1 MPPTFKKK
9 EFVKPSIKDISKSV
23 YSKANSNEDGGINSI
38 SSNAAKFASI
48 INKHSNEY
56 STKVKPTTGINL
68 NQNRFS
74 ELFNIEGRYW
84 DSNSNENENSNS
96 NSENYKNTNTNTN
109 KSTSSIVV

>member
-74 ELFNIEGRYW
+74 EL
-84 DSNSNENENSNS
+84 SNSSLVCADGINVLLSFRILEIVS
-96 NSENYKNTNTNTN
+96 TNTN